1 MPCGAVSFFDTLGEG
16 MNIFIN
22 PLSDKAAPMLQ
33 TKPTGSPISQLR
45 FKRGSSVPLTVMLLG
60 VTEAPPS
67 FRKNPEVG
75 SY

>member
-1 MPCGAVSFFDTLGEG
+1 MRGFFFFDTRGEG
-16 MNIFIN
+16 MNIYIN
-22 PLSDKAAPMLQ
+22 PQSDKGAPVLQ
-33 TKPTGSPISQLR
+33 AKPTGSPISQLR
-45 FKRGSSVPLTVMLLG
+45 FKRGSSVPLTVMLQG